1 MRRVPLTLRALLLVP
16 LLAAGVDQARAVV
29 LCGGHAE
36 SCLEAS
42 GRGWIGLWGVALVVV
57 YAVALGVL
65 VARAGA
71 PAARPP
77 FLRTW
82 AVSTAGV
89 AATCGGQA
97 LVASAVGGAPL
108 GGGWL
113 GLLALCVL
121 AGAVLAATLRAA
133 PAVVRALRPAAPR
146 PQTAAHSWWR
156 LPAARAAGA
165 GRGPAPQPLG
175 RAPPACI

>member
-1 MRRVPLTLRALLLVP
+1 MPLTLRALFLVP

-29 LCGGHAE
+29 LCGGHAA

-42 GRGWIGLWGVALVVV
+42 GRGWIGLWGVVLVVL
-57 YAVALGVL
+57 YAAALALL

-71 PAARPP
+71 PAARPS
-77 FLRTW
+77 FLRAW
-82 AVSTAGV
+82 AVSTAGI

-113 GLLALCVL
+113 GLLALCAL
-121 AGAVLAATLRAA
+121 AGAVLAAALRAA

-146 PQTAAHSWWR
+146 LRAAEHSWWR
-156 LPAARAAGA
+156 LPAAHAAGA
-165 GRGPAPQPLG
+165 GRGPAPRQLG

>member
-1 MRRVPLTLRALLLVP
+1 MPPTLRALFLVP
-16 LLAAGVDQARAVV
+16 LLAAGVDQARAVM

-42 GRGWIGLWGVALVVV
+42 GRGWIGLWGVALVVL
-57 YAVALGVL
+57 YAIALGPL
-65 VARAGA
+65 VARAAA
-71 PAARPP
+71 PVARPS

-82 AVSTAGV
+82 VVGTAGV
-89 AATCGGQA
+89 AVTCGGQA

-108 GGGWL
+108 GSGWL

-121 AGAVLAATLRAA
+121 AGAVLAAALRAA

-146 PQTAAHSWWR
+146 LRAVAHSWWHF
-156 LPAARAAGA
+156 PVAQAAGA
-165 GRGPAPQPLG
+165 GRGPALRPLG